1 MCFGSKTRFRGKQNE
16 SFGDI
21 SMFNRKTIAAIL
33 TVILLVVSVG
43 FAQTLEENWNDFLH
57 YTKIGLFDLAKG
69 HALAV
74 LESAPDPAELLALS
88 EENPQGYAIL
98 LNAIDS
104 AYLPA
109 ELVELCSK
117 LLDIIEQGRFIRRAD
132 PKIIVEEIRRLSN
145 TTRGRL
151 AAVKRLHNAGEYAV
165 PYMLDAMV
173 DNSRKE
179 ELPNIIW
186 ALPLIGRDAI
196 RPLVATLQTEDVAV
210 KAEIIKALGT
220 IGYPQSQAYL
230 KYVIEKDESAELRKL
245 AGQSIQQIDPAALKI
260 PAAQL
265 FYRLAE
271 NYYYHAQSLAP
282 AEDADFSNIW
292 FWDSAGQRLV
302 WEKVDKSYFNELMA
316 MRACEWAL
324 KADAGFGQAIGLWL
338 AAYFKA
344 ESTDFDMPN
353 YFSPGHADATVYATT
368 AGAEYL
374 HQALAR
380 AIKDENA
387 YVALGSIEALIRI
400 AGEKSLLYRLGLAQP
415 LVQALTFNDR
425 AVRYSAAIAIAAAGP
440 KEMFAESKLV
450 VENLAQALGQNPE
463 QVSEN
468 MGLWNEELANSYALR
483 AAKVMLKLAQTRN
496 PVINLSLAQGTLIN
510 ATKDNRTE
518 IQMLAGRILARLD
531 SPDAQR
537 SIAAMALAET
547 NTMDVRIFAFNSLAI
562 SAKLNANL
570 LDNEM
575 IDAIYSLV
583 SSQEIDAELRSAAAS
598 AYGALNLPSRKV
610 KDLILDQARS

>member
-1 MCFGSKTRFRGKQNE
+1 MY
-16 SFGDI
+16 
-21 SMFNRKTIAAIL
+21 NRKTTAAIL
-33 TVILLVVSVG
+33 TVILFVVSVG

-57 YTKIGLFDLAKG
+57 YIKIGLFDMAGG
-69 HALAV
+69 HAQAV
-74 LESAPDPAELLALS
+74 LESDPDPVELLALS
-88 EENPQGYAIL
+88 EDNPQGYDIL

-109 ELVELCSK
+109 ELVELSSK
-117 LLDIIEQGRFIRRAD
+117 LLEIIEEGRFIRRAD
-132 PKIIVEEIRRLSN
+132 PKIIVEEIRRLSS

-151 AAVKRLHNAGEYAV
+151 AAVKRLHNAGEYAI

-173 DNSRKE
+173 DKSRKE

-186 ALPLIGRDAI
+186 ALPQIGRDAI
-196 RPLVATLQTEDVAV
+196 RPLVAALQTENVAV

-230 KYVIEKDESAELRKL
+230 KYVIEKDESAELRQL
-245 AGQSIQQIDPAALKI
+245 AGQSIQQIDPVVLKI
-260 PAAQL
+260 PSAQL
-265 FYRLAE
+265 FYGLAE

-302 WEKVDKSYFNELMA
+302 REKVDKSYFNELMV
-316 MRACEWAL
+316 MRVCEWAL

-344 ESTDFDMPN
+344 ESGDFDMPD
-353 YFSPGHADATVYATT
+353 YFGPGHADATVYATT

-387 YVALGSIEALIRI
+387 YVALGAIEALIRT
-400 AGEKSLLYRLGLAQP
+400 AGEKSLLYRIGLAQP
-415 LVQALTFNDR
+415 LVQALAFNDR

-450 VENLAQALGQNPE
+450 VENLAQALGQTSEPIG
-463 QVSEN
+463 EN

-483 AAKVMLKLAQTRN
+483 AAKVMLKLTQTRN
-496 PVINLSLAQGTLIN
+496 PVIDLSAAQGTLIN
-510 ATKDNRTE
+510 ATRDEHPE
-518 IQMLAGRILARLD
+518 IQTLAGQILAHVD

-537 SIAAMALAET
+537 SIAAMALAEI

-575 IDAIYSLV
+575 VDAIYSLV
-583 SSQEIDAELRSAAAS
+583 SSQEIVAELRSAAAS